1 MKTGNNNS
9 RRGESI
15 MAIGKWAWV
24 LVIAIGVTGCGS
36 AKVGKKKDDFFTSGD
51 RAADQRASQT
61 MAKHEQMTGTGEGA
75 GEKDAKKARVEKKEG
90 DSSTTSVSNKAAT
103 VEGKMAL
110 FDRLGGTPG
119 ISNIVADFLPR
130 ALNDPRVNWARKDVG
145 GSRFSF
151 RKNRD
156 DKARWEATPENIA
169 IIHKHMVQFLA
180 LATGG
185 PSKYDG
191 KEMKPVHG
199 DMKIANPEFDA
210 VIGDLKASLDKLQIP
225 NKEQKELLAIVE
237 STRSQIVTQR

>member
-1 MKTGNNNS
+1 MA
-9 RRGESI
+9 RGKRSI
-15 MAIGKWAWV
+15 A
-24 LVIAIGVTGCGS
+24 LVIAIGGTGCGG

-61 MAKHEQMTGTGEGA
+61 MAKHEQMTGTGEGT
-75 GEKDAKKARVEKKEG
+75 GEKDVKKAKVEKKEG
-90 DSSTTSVSNKAAT
+90 NGSSVSNKAAT

-130 ALNDPRVNWARKDVG
+130 ALNDPRVNWARKDIG

-169 IIHKHMVQFLA
+169 TLHKHMVQFVA

-199 DMKIANPEFDA
+199 DMKITNPEFDA

-237 STRSQIVTQR
+237 STRPQIVTQR